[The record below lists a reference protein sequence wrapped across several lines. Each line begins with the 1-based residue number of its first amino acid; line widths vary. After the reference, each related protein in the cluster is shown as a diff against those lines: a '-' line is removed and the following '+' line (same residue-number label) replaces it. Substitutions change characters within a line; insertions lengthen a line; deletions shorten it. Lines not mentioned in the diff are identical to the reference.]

1 MFISF
6 TEMSSG
12 KITSDDLKD
21 AHQYCK
27 NILKE
32 YNDQQRR
39 FNTRYNIEH
48 EDTDDIQE
56 IYSIEELKRKKN
68 KLEELNILWTT
79 HYDSSHTYSKYENKI
94 IRARQLV
101 LTLRINRIQA
111 WLQNLSSE
119 NFEYAYITNIE

>member
-1 MFISF
+1 
-6 TEMSSG
+6 MSSG
-12 KITSDDLKD
+12 RITSDDIID

-32 YNDQQRR
+32 HNQQQQR
-39 FNTRYNIEH
+39 FKKRYNIKH
-48 EDTDDIQE
+48 EDIDDIQE
-56 IYSIEELKRKKN
+56 IYSIEELKSKKN

-79 HYDSSHTYSKYENKI
+79 HYDSSHSNSKFQNKI

-119 NFEYAYITNIE
+119 NFEYAYIKNFE